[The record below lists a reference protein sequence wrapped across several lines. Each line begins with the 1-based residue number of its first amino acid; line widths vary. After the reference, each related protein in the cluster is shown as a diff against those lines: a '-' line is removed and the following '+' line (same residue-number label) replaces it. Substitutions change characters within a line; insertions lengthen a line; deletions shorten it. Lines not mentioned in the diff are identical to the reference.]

1 MEGVDF
7 QARENAGVK
16 IGLPPPP
23 PALFWRPNEPVV
35 NGGVNEAAEWVFF
48 QCTHWGRGAAGDGPT
63 SVERPRNHQERFD

>member
-7 QARENAGVK
+7 QARKNAGVK

-23 PALFWRPNEPVV
+23 PPSPALFWRPNEPVV

-48 QCTHWGRGAAGDGPT
+48 RAILGGAGVEPT
-63 SVERPRNHQERFD
+63 GVVRPRNR